1 MEWLDRDRR
10 KQNKMNKWSISQ
22 YPSQQGKVAIITGAN
37 SGIGFE
43 SALEL
48 AKKNMMVILACKRMD
63 AAESAK
69 NDILKSHPTA
79 QVTPMKVDLSS
90 LNEVRKFAEDF
101 KNRFDRL
108 DVLINN
114 AGIMMSPYK
123 ETEDGFEIQLATN
136 FIGHFA
142 LTGLLMQILLKT
154 LDSRVITLSSLS
166 YKWAPINFNDLH
178 FKNGYNK
185 KKAYGQSKRA
195 CLVFAYELNRRLSS
209 TGNSTISLAAH
220 PGLSKTNLDRYF
232 PALIRPL
239 GSLFLQSA
247 QNGALPV
254 LYAALQKELKGG
266 EYIGPDGFQEMRG
279 NPTIVDSDEATK
291 DTEIATRLWLSAEEM
306 TGVHYTFTRL

>member
-1 MEWLDRDRR
+1 
-10 KQNKMNKWSISQ
+10 MNKWNLSQ
-22 YPSQQGKVAIITGAN
+22 YPSQKGKVAIITGSN

-43 SALEL
+43 SALQL
-48 AKKNMMVILACKRMD
+48 AKKNIMVILACRRLD
-63 AAESAK
+63 AAERAK
-69 NDILKSHPTA
+69 NDILRSHPSA
-79 QVTPMKVDLSS
+79 RVTPMKIELSS
-90 LNEVRKFAEDF
+90 INEVKKFVENYR
-101 KNRFDRL
+101 NRFDRL
-108 DVLINN
+108 DLLINN

-123 ETEDGFEIQLATN
+123 ETEDGFENQLATN

-142 LTGLLMQILLKT
+142 LTGLLMQLLLNT
-154 LDSRVITLSSLS
+154 PDSRVITLSSLS
-166 YKWAPINFNDLH
+166 YKWAPINFSDLH

-220 PGLSKTNLDRYF
+220 PGLSNTNLDRYF

-239 GSLFLQSA
+239 GNLFLQSPKK
-247 QNGALPV
+247 GALPI
-254 LYAALQKELKGG
+254 LYAALGKGLKGG

-291 DTEIATRLWLSAEEM
+291 DKEIANRLWLSGEEM
-306 TGVHYTFTRL
+306 TGVRYSFN